1 MAHKVVMNLVEGL
14 EGKGY
19 HIFTDNFYSSPSL
32 FSELHDRGF
41 EACGTVRIDRV
52 GIPKVLQKTTVPPG
66 VCVCLCERERDKDRD
81 RETETERKTE
91 RQRER
96 QKEIYRQRGRM
107 RWP

>member
-66 VCVCLCERERDKDRD
+66 VCVCLCEREREGQRQRQRNRD
-81 RETETERKTE
+81 REKDREKDRKRYIDKGGE
-91 RQRER
+91 
-96 QKEIYRQRGRM
+96 
-107 RWP
+107 